1 MAYELGVGFVLVRK
15 AGKLP
20 ADKISIE
27 YELEYGT
34 DSLEI
39 HTDAIEPGQKVLIV
53 DDLLATGGT
62 MAAAAQ
68 LVERLVHFASRRAMA
83 IEGLGPAAAALLW
96 EKGLVEDLGDLYGLT
111 REQLAILP
119 RFKDRSI
126 DNLLGAIAESKQQ
139 PLHRLL
145 FGLGIRFVGERASR
159 ILAGQFLQLDRVA
172 AAGKEEL
179 LAVPEIGPKIA
190 AAVTAYFNNPSSHK
204 LIEKFR
210 RHGVN
215 FTEPRSGRG
224 GLPLEGEVFVFTGGL
239 AGFTREEARRQVE
252 ERGGRVSSAVSRK
265 TAYLVA
271 GRDPGSKL
279 KRAEELGLPI
289 LNEKEFVE
297 LLDG

>member
-1 MAYELGVGFVLVRK
+1 MPPL
-15 AGKLP
+15 
-20 ADKISIE
+20 
-27 YELEYGT
+27 
-34 DSLEI
+34 SLLWDPVTSPSREV
-39 HTDAIEPGQKVLIV
+39 ARRCLNPSCP
-53 DDLLATGGT
+53 
-62 MAAAAQ
+62 AQ
-68 LVERLVHFASRRAMA
+68 LVERLSSTLPPGGPMA
-83 IEGLGPAAAALLW
+83 IEAGTAAAALLW

-252 ERGGRVSSAVSRK
+252 EREEGSSGGK
-265 TAYLVA
+265 PEEPAYLVA
-271 GRDPGSKL
+271 GRIREASLREPRSWGCRS
-279 KRAEELGLPI
+279 
-289 LNEKEFVE
+289 
-297 LLDG
+297 